1 MNVNLLN
8 AYICIS
14 SEGLSALTVF
24 IACERP
30 KGLAIQLRLLDH
42 TVTYLHKETRLK
54 IKTHS
59 YTKIFPDLLQ
69 TPKKIVLI
77 TNIIL
82 MDLFLPLL
90 PQQKDLLECKRLN
103 WHHLALRASPTTPIV
118 MSDFFPLTDSSFM
131 TKCLQTGLN
140 IQK

>member
-42 TVTYLHKETRLK
+42 TVTYLHKETK
-54 IKTHS
+54 AIKLNTFLQENIIRS
-59 YTKIFPDLLQ
+59 LVDTK
-69 TPKKIVLI
+69 KKKSMLI
-77 TNIIL
+77 TNTIL
-82 MDLFLPLL
+82 MDLFLSLL
-90 PQQKDLLECKRLN
+90 P
-103 WHHLALRASPTTPIV
+103 
-118 MSDFFPLTDSSFM
+118 
-131 TKCLQTGLN
+131 
-140 IQK
+140 